1 VCPPSRALSCWLAG
15 PAPLAGVWDCG
26 AAADCGVVPA
36 AGALGWAFA
45 LGLADGCAGAD
56 GGTDAAEV
64 GTVRGFAGA
73 LATVRTLAVLLA
85 GVL

>member
-1 VCPPSRALSCWLAG
+1 MRPPSRALSCWLAG
-15 PAPLAGVWDCG
+15 PALLAAVWGCG

-36 AGALGWAFA
+36 AGAVGWAFA

-73 LATVRTLAVLLA
+73 LATLRTLAVLLA
-85 GVL
+85 GMP